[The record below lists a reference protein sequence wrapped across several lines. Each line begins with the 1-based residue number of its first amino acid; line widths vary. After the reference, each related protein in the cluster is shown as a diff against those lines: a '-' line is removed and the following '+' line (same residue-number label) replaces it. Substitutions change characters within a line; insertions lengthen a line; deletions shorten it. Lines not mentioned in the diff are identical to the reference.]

1 MNKETSIFKIQ
12 KKIVSGYSKIFLD
25 TDILFEAPLPQEPKI
40 IVANHPTTTD
50 PFFLSLIT
58 DEPISIPVTGMAFEV
73 PVFGRIL
80 YAAGHIPVN
89 KTTSNG
95 QSVVQQ
101 AVDKLS
107 AGKTI
112 GIFPEG
118 SLSPTI
124 GEFCRA
130 KTGAARM
137 ALLSGVPVIPVGIYL
152 NRDAY
157 YEKEIKTENFTQT
170 GRFAYCGKYTMT
182 IGKPIRFSG
191 SVEDDH
197 FVRSVTEQI
206 MESIIQQTNKSC
218 RRMMMENQSSE
229 QKPMIRRLQR
239 IFRFS

>member
-12 KKIVSGYSKIFLD
+12 KTIVSGYSKIFLD
-25 TDILFEAPLPQEPKI
+25 MDILFESPLPKGPKI

-50 PFFLSLIT
+50 PFFLPLIS
-58 DEPISIPVTGMAFEV
+58 DEPIYIPVTGMAFEV

-80 YAAGHIPVN
+80 HAAGHIPVN
-89 KTTSNG
+89 KLTSNG

-101 AVDKLS
+101 AVEKLS

-152 NRDAY
+152 NRESY
-157 YEKEIKTENFTQT
+157 YEKDVKTENFKET
-170 GRFAYCGKYTMT
+170 GRFAYRGKYTMT

-191 SVEDDH
+191 GVEDDH

-206 MESIIQQTNKSC
+206 LESIIQQTNKSS
-218 RRMMMENQSSE
+218 RRMMENQSSE